1 MGLVNCFLAVHFQL
15 KRKSQKKKSK
25 EKTLKIKTFS
35 KESSLSHVFHHL
47 NHLDLVLDD
56 LLSH

>member
-15 KRKSQKKKSK
+15 KRKSQKK